1 MDFKDFTET
10 KEVLIE
16 CYASIDGE
24 PIAKITGYTTDSVV
38 EQMHKLDSA
47 ISKQLTAEFE
57 DLPETEQ
64 L

>member
-1 MDFKDFTET
+1 MDYKDFTET

-24 PIAKITGYTTDSVV
+24 PVAKITGYTTDSVV

-47 ISKQLTAEFE
+47 ISKQLTVEFE
-57 DLPETEQ
+57 ELPETEQ

>member
-1 MDFKDFTET
+1 MEYTEFVEN

-24 PIAKITGYTTDSVV
+24 PIAKITGYTTDSVT

-47 ISKQLTAEFE
+47 ISKQLTVEFE
-57 DLPETEQ
+57 NLPESEQ

>member
-10 KEVLIE
+10 KDVLIE

-24 PIAKITGYTTDSVV
+24 PMAKITGYTTDSVV
-38 EQMHKLDSA
+38 EQMHKLDNA
-47 ISKQLTAEFE
+47 ISKHLTVEFE
-57 DLPETEQ
+57 NLPETEQ

>member
-1 MDFKDFTET
+1 MEYNEFVEN

-24 PIAKITGYTTDSVV
+24 PVAKISGYTTDSVV

-57 DLPETEQ
+57 NLPESEQ

>member
-1 MDFKDFTET
+1 MNYKDFVEG

-24 PIAKITGYTTDSVV
+24 PVAKISGYTTDSVT
-38 EQMHKLDSA
+38 EQMHKLDNA
-47 ISKQLTAEFE
+47 ISKYLTVEFE
-57 DLPETEQ
+57 NLPETEQ

>member
-1 MDFKDFTET
+1 MEYTEFVEN

-24 PIAKITGYTTDSVV
+24 PIAKITGYTTDSVT
-38 EQMHKLDSA
+38 EQMYKLDSA
-47 ISKQLTAEFE
+47 ISKHLTVEFE
-57 DLPETEQ
+57 NLPESEQ

>member
-10 KEVLIE
+10 KEVE
-16 CYASIDGE
+16 VVCYASIDGE
-24 PIAKITGYTTDSVV
+24 PVAKITGYTTDSVA

-47 ISKQLTAEFE
+47 ISKQLTVEFE
-57 DLPETEQ
+57 ELPETEQ

>member
-24 PIAKITGYTTDSVV
+24 PMAKISGYTTDSVV
-38 EQMHKLDSA
+38 EQMHKLDNA

-57 DLPETEQ
+57 NLPESEQ

>member
-10 KEVLIE
+10 KEIE
-16 CYASIDGE
+16 FVCYASIDGE
-24 PIAKITGYTTDSVV
+24 PIAKITGYTTDSVT

-47 ISKQLTAEFE
+47 ISKHLTVEFE
-57 DLPETEQ
+57 ELPEQEQ